1 MDDKAT
7 KQHQIQIE
15 LDDQTGQ
22 GEYSNL
28 TIASHSQAEFILD
41 FIRVAPGL
49 KKAKVKSRIIMAPTH
64 VKTLL
69 NILQDNIKKYEA
81 KFGEIKTQTTKGKLQ
96 PAFKMPDDILPN

>member
-1 MDDKAT
+1 MNEKTT

-22 GEYSNL
+22 GKYSNL
-28 TIASHSQAEFILD
+28 TIASHSQAEFIID
-41 FIRVAPGL
+41 FIRVTPGL

-64 VKTLL
+64 IKTLL
-69 NILQDNIKKYEA
+69 NILQDNVQKYEA
-81 KFGEIKTQTTKGKLQ
+81 KFGEIKTQSSSGMMQ

>member
-1 MDDKAT
+1 MDEKT
-7 KQHQIQIE
+7 KKQHQIQIE
-15 LDDQTGQ
+15 LDEQIGQ

-28 TIASHSQAEFILD
+28 TITSHSQAEFILD

-49 KKAKVKSRIIMAPTH
+49 KKAKVKSRIIMAPSH

-69 NILQDNIKKYEA
+69 NILQDNVNKYES
-81 KFGEIKTQTTKGKLQ
+81 KFGEIKVQSPEGART

>member
-1 MDDKAT
+1 MDEKT
-7 KQHQIQIE
+7 KKQHQIQIE
-15 LDDQTGQ
+15 LDEQTGQ
-22 GEYSNL
+22 GEYANL

-69 NILQDNIKKYEA
+69 NILQDNVKKYEA
-81 KFGEIKTQTTKGKLQ
+81 KFGEIKMQSPELKQ

>member
-1 MDDKAT
+1 MDEKAK

-49 KKAKVKSRIIMAPTH
+49 KKAKVKSRIIMAPSH

-69 NILQDNIKKYEA
+69 NILKDNVNKYEA
-81 KFGEIKTQTTKGKLQ
+81 KFGEIKVQAQEGLKPPSFKL
-96 PAFKMPDDILPN
+96 PDDILPN

>member
-1 MDDKAT
+1 MDEKT
-7 KQHQIQIE
+7 KKQHQIQIE

-22 GEYSNL
+22 GEYANL

-69 NILQDNIKKYEA
+69 NILQDNVKKYEA
-81 KFGEIKTQTTKGKLQ
+81 KFGEIKMQSPELKQ

>member
-1 MDDKAT
+1 MDEKAK

-15 LDDQTGQ
+15 LHDQTGQ

-49 KKAKVKSRIIMAPTH
+49 KKAKVKSRIIMAPSH

-69 NILQDNIKKYEA
+69 NILKDNVNKYEA
-81 KFGEIKTQTTKGKLQ
+81 KFGEIKVQAQEGLKSPSFKL
-96 PAFKMPDDILPN
+96 PDDILPN

>member
-1 MDDKAT
+1 MEEKT
-7 KQHQIQIE
+7 KKQHQIQIE
-15 LDDQTGQ
+15 LDEQTGQ

-49 KKAKVKSRIIMAPTH
+49 KKAKVKSRIIMAPSH

-69 NILQDNIKKYEA
+69 NILKDNVNKYEA
-81 KFGEIKTQTTKGKLQ
+81 KFGEIKVNVQEGMKS
-96 PAFKMPDDILPN
+96 PAFKLPDDILPN

>member
-1 MDDKAT
+1 MDDKT
-7 KQHQIQIE
+7 KKQHQIQIE

-22 GEYSNL
+22 GEYANL

-69 NILQDNIKKYEA
+69 NILQDNVKNYEA
-81 KFGEIKTQTTKGKLQ
+81 KFGEIKMQSPELKQ

>member
-1 MDDKAT
+1 MDEKT
-7 KQHQIQIE
+7 KKQHQIQIE

-22 GEYSNL
+22 GEYANL

-49 KKAKVKSRIIMAPTH
+49 KKAKVKSRVIMAPSH

-69 NILQDNIKKYEA
+69 NILKDNVNKYEA
-81 KFGEIKTQTTKGKLQ
+81 KFGEIKVQKPEGMKPPT
-96 PAFKMPDDILPN
+96 FKMPDDILPN

>member
-1 MDDKAT
+1 MDDKKK

-22 GEYSNL
+22 GEYANL

-49 KKAKVKSRIIMAPTH
+49 KKAKVKSRIIMAPSH
-64 VKTLL
+64 VKTL
-69 NILQDNIKKYEA
+69 
-81 KFGEIKTQTTKGKLQ
+81 FGEIKVQKPEGIKP

>member
-1 MDDKAT
+1 MNEKET

-49 KKAKVKSRIIMAPTH
+49 KKSKSQIQNYNGSNSCKNP
-64 VKTLL
+64 
-69 NILQDNIKKYEA
+69 
-81 KFGEIKTQTTKGKLQ
+81 
-96 PAFKMPDDILPN
+96 FKHSSR